1 MTENT
6 QIKLPKTFTCL
17 DETLSLSQKILSIAV
32 DDTKTLFHTPV
43 VSSHNGNSI
52 SSRVMVLREF
62 DKENRKMRF
71 HTDYRAQK
79 IQHYTNNPTAT
90 VIGYDPD

>member
-71 HTDYRAQK
+71 
-79 IQHYTNNPTAT
+79 P
-90 VIGYDPD
+90 VCPGYEKYKKYDFQYFQDTRKF